1 MFRRSF
7 LLGLSVALI
16 AVAAILPAG
25 LASAHERRQV
35 GDLWMIVGWKTEPAL
50 NNEPNS
56 LDLRVYR
63 LKPGTDPNTQT
74 AADRLPIT
82 GLEQTLKAEVLYG
95 EKKKDLT
102 VTARFNDPGAYDGL
116 VLPNTAGDYTFHIF
130 GTVEGT
136 AVDQK
141 FNSADKK
148 FGAIAD
154 TASITFPA
162 APQTAGDALAKIEDL
177 QKSVDA
183 NTAAI
188 AKMDSSSSD
197 SDSGSSNTLAII
209 ALILGALGLGVGGFA
224 VIKK

>member
-1 MFRRSF
+1 MTGALTIAGAEFGSRLILGTGGFPRMETLTEAIEATGTEMVTVAVRR
-7 LLGLSVALI
+7 I
-16 AVAAILPAG
+16 
-25 LASAHERRQV
+25 
-35 GDLWMIVGWKTEPAL
+35 
-50 NNEPNS
+50 
-56 LDLRVYR
+56 
-63 LKPGTDPNTQT
+63 
-74 AADRLPIT
+74 
-82 GLEQTLKAEVLYG
+82 
-95 EKKKDLT
+95 
-102 VTARFNDPGAYDGL
+102 DPGARHSLLDVLHGARVR

-188 AKMDSSSSD
+188 AKMGSSSSD